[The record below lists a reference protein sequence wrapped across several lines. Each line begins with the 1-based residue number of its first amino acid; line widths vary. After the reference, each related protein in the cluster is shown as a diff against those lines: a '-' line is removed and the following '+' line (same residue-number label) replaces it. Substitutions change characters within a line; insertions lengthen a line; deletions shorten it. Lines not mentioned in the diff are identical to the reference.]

1 LIGQSIQATSMRARM
16 LALAG
21 EHELARQAADQ
32 AAALAERVHYP
43 LGEAAVMEAQG
54 MTAELPEAL
63 DLLRRGRTAWEQLGR
78 PLDAARC
85 DLLLGARSREQDPAA
100 SGQALEAAAAEY
112 ERLGVR
118 HLAARARELMA
129 A

>member
-1 LIGQSIQATSMRARM
+1 MRARM

-21 EHELARQAADQ
+21 EHALARQTAEQ

-43 LGEAAVMEAQG
+43 LGEAAVMEARG

-63 DLLRRGRTAWEQLGR
+63 DLLRRGRAAWERLGR

-85 DLLLGARSREQDPAA
+85 ELLLGTRSREHDPAV
-100 SGQALEAAAAEY
+100 SGDALQAAATEY
-112 ERLGVR
+112 ERLGVQ